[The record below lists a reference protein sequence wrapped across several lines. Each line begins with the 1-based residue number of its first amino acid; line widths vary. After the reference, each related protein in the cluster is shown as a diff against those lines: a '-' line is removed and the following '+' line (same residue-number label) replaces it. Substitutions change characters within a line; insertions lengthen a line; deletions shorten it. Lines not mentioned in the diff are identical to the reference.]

1 MQYNLLEVT
10 NMSATAA
17 IRIRASLVD
26 EATRYAKL
34 NFRSVPKQLEYW
46 ITIGRCAEDNPDL
59 PYEFIKESLLA
70 KEEIANGETIPF
82 VFRE

>member
-1 MQYNLLEVT
+1 MD
-10 NMSATAA
+10 MSATAA
-17 IRIRASLVD
+17 IRIRSSLVE

-59 PYEFIKESLLA
+59 PYDFIKESLLA
-70 KEEIANGETIPF
+70 KEEIANGETTPF